1 MSLTRAF
8 EYDEVGPDLQ
18 RIYREARIALDLP
31 FVPTVFK
38 VMAGVPEYLKL
49 MWSDLGGVA
58 GSKEFHLA
66 VKAMVETVR
75 SEAVRHGWSFGDQ
88 TRALVGE
95 RFIRPDIEVL
105 SEIPPIFTR
114 AAAEVSIFSRLMQRG
129 YSGGQRGGRVG
140 QLKQAA
146 AMSRLFRLHIPNEK
160 DAGLRTWLIYSD
172 IKRATGAKH
181 VLSMFRLL
189 SHFPGYLGSTW
200 VDAKKLIQ
208 NADFQHSREA
218 VAKRTL
224 GLLSGLPVK
233 DHRAAAGKRI
243 SPAEWRDIEEAVDSF
258 ARVASQFALVSA
270 VWQRS
275 FPQNDVNAK
284 TA

>member
-31 FVPTVFK
+31 FVPTMFK
-38 VMAGVPEYLKL
+38 VLAGVPEYLKL
-49 MWSDLGGVA
+49 MWSDLGPVA
-58 GSKEFHLA
+58 SSKEFHLA

-75 SEAVRHGWSFGDQ
+75 SEAVRNGWSFNDQ
-88 TRALVGE
+88 TKALVGE

-114 AAAEVSIFSRLMQRG
+114 AAAEVAIFSRLMQRG
-129 YSGGQRGGRVG
+129 YSGGQRGRISGM
-140 QLKQAA
+140 KTAA
-146 AMSRLFRLHIPNEK
+146 ASSRLITLHVPGEG
-160 DAGLRTWLIYSD
+160 DAALRAWLIYAD
-172 IKRATGAKH
+172 IKRTSGAKY

-200 VDAKKLIQ
+200 VDTKKLMQ
-208 NADFQHSREA
+208 DPTFQHSKEA
-218 VAKRTL
+218 VSKRTL
-224 GLLSGLPVK
+224 GLLSGLPVR
-233 DHRAAAGKRI
+233 DHRASGSKRV
-243 SPAEWRDIEEAVDSF
+243 SPPEWRDIEEAVDSF
-258 ARVASQFALVSA
+258 ARVTPQFALVSA